1 LVSPP
6 ERFLEQTEFER
17 EIETIEPLL
26 FILRRFV
33 EQLSRRLEMIYL
45 TAVEFQLRLGLS
57 SGAACE
63 RDFKIPSPTNN
74 VEIIFRML
82 QTHLETLRTDWP
94 IDSLRLEAKPAK
106 PNARQLGLFEPTLRN
121 PNQFGET
128 MGRLTGL
135 VGSEN
140 VGSPELEG
148 THKPDSF
155 RMMPPNFDSAT
166 TTTKSGA
173 STVVICGLR
182 LRRFRPPLPARFEF
196 RQEKPAL
203 IRSDVF
209 SGALAAARGP
219 YFGSGNWWEGG
230 RWAREEWDVETAGG
244 ALLRIFRSSDG
255 CFVEGV
261 YD

>member
-1 LVSPP
+1 
-6 ERFLEQTEFER
+6 
-17 EIETIEPLL
+17 
-26 FILRRFV
+26 
-33 EQLSRRLEMIYL
+33 MIYL

-63 RDFKIPSPTNN
+63 RVFKIPSPTNN

-82 QTHLETLRTDWP
+82 QTHLETLRTDSP
-94 IDSLRLEAKPAK
+94 IVSLRLEAKPAK

-140 VGSPELEG
+140 VGSPELEQ

-166 TTTKSGA
+166 TTTAKSGA

-196 RQEKPAL
+196 REEKPAL

-219 YFGSGNWWEGG
+219 YFGSGNWWEEG
-230 RWAREEWDVETAGG
+230 RWAREEWDVEIAGG